1 VTILGGLVV
10 GAIASFADFLGAF
23 GSGMGILL
31 SIGIIEQYSQILAQE
46 RISELYPAARA
57 LLGK

>member
-1 VTILGGLVV
+1 
-10 GAIASFADFLGAF
+10 
-23 GSGMGILL
+23 MGILL